1 MSTTINETEWIW
13 HEGDFVRW
21 QDATLHVLS
30 TAVQFGSSVFEGIR
44 CYDTAGGP
52 AIFRLGEHLR
62 RLRNSARIY
71 RMEMAY
77 SDEALTQ
84 ACFALVRRNGLRAC
98 YIKPVVLRGYG
109 AIGMDGVG
117 SPIETW
123 IAAWEWG
130 PYLGADALEKG
141 VDVCVSSWNRAAP
154 NTFPGMAKATG
165 HYNNAQLIKLEAM
178 ANGFVEAIALTHD
191 GQISEGSGQNL
202 FAVMEGAVLTPP
214 IDGSNLSGIT
224 RNAVITI
231 AGDLDIPVR
240 ECPMPRELLYC
251 ADELFFSG
259 TAAEITPIRSVD
271 RIAIGANGIGPVT
284 RRIQQRFADIVSG
297 RSNDD
302 HRWLTPVPPAEGENA

>member
-1 MSTTINETEWIW
+1 MSTTFNETEWIW
-13 HEGDFVRW
+13 RDGEFVRW
-21 QDATLHVLS
+21 QDATVHILA

-71 RMEMAY
+71 RIDLAY
-77 SDEALTQ
+77 SDEELTQ
-84 ACFALVRRNGLRAC
+84 ACFDVVRRNRLRSC
-98 YIKPVVLRGYG
+98 YIRPVVLRGYG
-109 AIGMDGVG
+109 AMGMDGIG
-117 SPIETW
+117 SPIETY
-123 IAAWEWG
+123 IPAFEWG
-130 PYLGADALEKG
+130 TYLGEGALEKG
-141 VDVCVSSWNRAAP
+141 VDVCVSSWSRAAP

-178 ANGFVEAIALTHD
+178 ANGFVEAVALTHD

-202 FAVMEGAVLTPP
+202 FAVTEGAVLTPP

-224 RNAVITI
+224 RNAVTTI
-231 AGDLDIPVR
+231 AADLDIPLR
-240 ECPMPRELLYC
+240 ECPLPREILYC

-271 RIAIGANGIGPVT
+271 RIETCAGGIGPVT
-284 RRIQQRFADIVSG
+284 RRIQQRFSDIVSG
-297 RSNDD
+297 RTNDD
-302 HRWLTPVPPAEGENA
+302 HGWLTPVPPE

>member
-1 MSTTINETEWIW
+1 MSTTIKETEWIW
-13 HEGDFVRW
+13 RDGEFIRW
-21 QDATLHVLS
+21 QDATLHILS

-71 RMEMAY
+71 RIDLAY
-77 SDEALTQ
+77 SDEELTQ
-84 ACFALVRRNGLRAC
+84 ACFDVVRRNRLRSC
-98 YIKPVVLRGYG
+98 YLRPVVLRGYG
-109 AIGMDGVG
+109 AMGMDGTG
-117 SPIETW
+117 SPIETY
-123 IAAWEWG
+123 IPAFEWG
-130 PYLGADALEKG
+130 TYLGEGALEKG
-141 VDVCVSSWNRAAP
+141 VDVCVSSWSRAAP

-178 ANGFVEAIALTHD
+178 ANGFVEAVALTHD

-202 FAVMEGAVLTPP
+202 FAVTEGAVLTPP

-224 RNAVITI
+224 RNAVTTI
-231 AGDLDIPVR
+231 AADLDIPLR
-240 ECPMPRELLYC
+240 ECPLPREILYC

-271 RIAIGANGIGPVT
+271 RIETGAGGIGPVT
-284 RRIQQRFADIVSG
+284 RRIQQRFSDIVSG
-297 RSNDD
+297 RTNDD
-302 HRWLTPVPPAEGENA
+302 HGWLTPVPPE

>member
-1 MSTTINETEWIW
+1 MSTTFKETEWIW
-13 HEGDFVRW
+13 RDGEFVRW
-21 QDATLHVLS
+21 QDATVHILS

-52 AIFRLGEHLR
+52 AVFRLAEHLK

-71 RMEMAY
+71 RMEIAY
-77 SDEALTQ
+77 SDEELTE
-84 ACFALVRRNGLRAC
+84 ACFALIRRNRLRHC
-98 YIKPVVLRGYG
+98 YIRPVIMRGYG
-109 AIGMDGVG
+109 AIGMDGIG
-117 SPIETW
+117 SPIEVY
-123 IAAWEWG
+123 IPAWEWG
-130 PYLGADALEKG
+130 AYLGADALERG
-141 VDVCVSSWNRAAP
+141 VDVCVSSWSRAAP

-202 FAVMEGAVLTPP
+202 FAVMEGALLTPP

-224 RNAVITI
+224 RNAVLTI
-231 AGDLDIPVR
+231 AADLDVPVR

-271 RIAIGANGIGPVT
+271 RITIGPGGIGPVT
-284 RRIQQRFADIVSG
+284 RRIQRRFAEIVSG

-302 HRWLTPVPPAEGENA
+302 HRWLTLVPTA

>member
-1 MSTTINETEWIW
+1 MSTTFKETEWIW
-13 HEGDFVRW
+13 RDGEFVRW
-21 QDATLHVLS
+21 QDATVHILA

-44 CYDTAGGP
+44 CYDAAGGP
-52 AIFRLGEHLR
+52 AIFRLAEHLK

-71 RMEMAY
+71 RMEFAY
-77 SDEALTQ
+77 SDEELTE
-84 ACFALVRRNGLRAC
+84 ACFALIRRNRLRHC
-98 YIKPVVLRGYG
+98 YIRPVVMRGYG
-109 AIGMDGVG
+109 AIGMDGIG
-117 SPIETW
+117 SLIETL
-123 IAAWEWG
+123 IPAWEWG
-130 PYLGADALEKG
+130 AYLGADALERG
-141 VDVCVSSWNRAAP
+141 VDVCVSSWSRAAP

-202 FAVMEGAVLTPP
+202 FAVMDGALLTPP

-224 RNAVITI
+224 RNAVLTI
-231 AGDLDIPVR
+231 AADLDVPVR

-271 RIAIGANGIGPVT
+271 RITIGPGGIGPVT
-284 RRIQQRFADIVSG
+284 RRIQRRFAEIVSG

-302 HRWLTPVPPAEGENA
+302 HRWLTLVPPA

>member
-1 MSTTINETEWIW
+1 MSTTIKETGWIW
-13 HEGDFVRW
+13 RDGEFVRW

-44 CYDTAGGP
+44 CYDTEAGS
-52 AIFRLGEHLR
+52 AIFRLPEHLR

-71 RMEMAY
+71 RMESAY
-77 SDEALTQ
+77 TDEELTE
-84 ACFALVRRNGLRAC
+84 ACLALVRRNGLSAC
-98 YIKPVVLRGYG
+98 YIKPVILRGYG

-130 PYLGADALEKG
+130 PYLGEDALEKG

-178 ANGFVEAIALTHD
+178 ANGFVEAIALSPD
-191 GQISEGSGQNL
+191 GLISEGSGQNL
-202 FAVMEGAVLTPP
+202 FAVMDGTVMTPP

-224 RNAVITI
+224 RNAVVTI
-231 AGDLDIPVR
+231 AGDLDLPVR
-240 ECPMPRELLYC
+240 ESAMPRELLYC

-271 RIAIGANGIGPVT
+271 RIVIGPGGIGPVT
-284 RRIQQRFADIVSG
+284 RRIQRRFADIVSG
-297 RSNDD
+297 RTNDD
-302 HRWLTPVPPAEGENA
+302 HRWLTPVAPAA

>member
-1 MSTTINETEWIW
+1 MSTTIKETEWIW
-13 HEGDFVRW
+13 RDGEFVRW
-21 QDATLHVLS
+21 QDATVHILS

-44 CYDTAGGP
+44 CYDTERGP
-52 AIFRLGEHLR
+52 AVFRLPEHLR

-71 RMEMAY
+71 RMEVAY
-77 SDEALTQ
+77 SDAELTE
-84 ACFALVRRNGLRAC
+84 ACFALIRRNGLRHC
-98 YIKPVVLRGYG
+98 YIRPVIMRGYG

-123 IAAWEWG
+123 IPAWEWG
-130 PYLGADALEKG
+130 AYLGDDALEKG
-141 VDVCVSSWNRAAP
+141 VDVCVSSWSRAAP

-191 GQISEGSGQNL
+191 GLISEGSGQNL
-202 FAVMEGAVLTPP
+202 FAVMDGAVLTPP
-214 IDGSNLSGIT
+214 IDGSNLSGVT
-224 RNAVITI
+224 RNAVLTIT
-231 AGDLDIPVR
+231 ADLDIAVR
-240 ECPMPRELLYC
+240 EGPMPRELLYC

-271 RIAIGANGIGPVT
+271 HIEIGPGGIGPVT
-284 RRIQQRFADIVSG
+284 RRIQRRFVDIVNG

-302 HRWLTPVPPAEGENA
+302 HHWLTPVPPA

>member
-1 MSTTINETEWIW
+1 MSTTIKETEWIW
-13 HEGDFVRW
+13 RDGEFVRW

-44 CYDTAGGP
+44 CYDTAAGS
-52 AIFRLGEHLR
+52 AIFRLPEHLR

-71 RMEMAY
+71 RMESAY
-77 SDEALTQ
+77 SDAELTEACL
-84 ACFALVRRNGLRAC
+84 ALVRRNELRAC
-98 YIKPVVLRGYG
+98 YIKPVILRGYG

-130 PYLGADALEKG
+130 PYLGEDALEKG
-141 VDVCVSSWNRAAP
+141 VDVCVSSWSRAAP

-178 ANGFVEAIALTHD
+178 ANGFVEAIALSPD
-191 GQISEGSGQNL
+191 GLISEGSGQNL
-202 FAVMEGAVLTPP
+202 FAVADGTVMTPP

-224 RNAVITI
+224 RNAVVTI
-231 AGDLDIPVR
+231 AADLDLPVR
-240 ECPMPRELLYC
+240 EQPMPRELLYC

-271 RIAIGANGIGPVT
+271 RITIGPGGIGPVT
-284 RRIQQRFADIVSG
+284 RRIQRRFADIVSG
-297 RSNDD
+297 RTNDD
-302 HRWLTPVPPAEGENA
+302 HRWLTPVAPA

>member
-1 MSTTINETEWIW
+1 MSTTFKETEWIW
-13 HEGDFVRW
+13 RDGEFVRW
-21 QDATLHVLS
+21 QDATVHILA

-52 AIFRLGEHLR
+52 AIFRLAEHLK

-71 RMEMAY
+71 RMEIAY
-77 SDEALTQ
+77 SDEELTQ
-84 ACFALVRRNGLRAC
+84 ACFALIQRNGLRHC
-98 YIKPVVLRGYG
+98 YIRPVIMRGYG
-109 AIGMDGVG
+109 AIGMDGIG

-123 IAAWEWG
+123 IPAWEWG
-130 PYLGADALEKG
+130 AYLGADALERG
-141 VDVCVSSWNRAAP
+141 VDVCVSSWSRAAP

-191 GQISEGSGQNL
+191 GLISEGSGQNL
-202 FAVMEGAVLTPP
+202 FAVMDDALLTPP

-224 RNAVITI
+224 RNAVLTI
-231 AGDLDIPVR
+231 AADLDVPVR

-259 TAAEITPIRSVD
+259 TAAEVTPIRSVD
-271 RIAIGANGIGPVT
+271 HITIGPGGIGPVT
-284 RRIQQRFADIVSG
+284 RRIQQRFSDIVNG

-302 HRWLTPVPPAEGENA
+302 HRWLTLVPPA